1 MGFKVKRNCEE
12 SHDER
17 RESVA
22 IHVIRVQSDPRFT
35 NAGVD
40 DDIEFSGEL
49 KQMNFKLLVYQHGDH
64 MKAVMLA
71 LWAFVEVDGEV
82 EKKKMER

>member
-1 MGFKVKRNCEE
+1 MIEGQGSSKNPLLSFV
-12 SHDER
+12 
-17 RESVA
+17 
-22 IHVIRVQSDPRFT
+22 VQSDPRFT

-40 DDIEFSGEL
+40 DDIEFGGEL

-64 MKAVMLA
+64 MKAVTLA
-71 LWAFVEVDGEV
+71 LWAFVEVDGEG